1 MPGIVVTVAHK
12 GTTVYNEAFGTYS
25 IDTILAMQEMGQSII
40 AAAFLT
46 LVEESNETDISLDD
60 PVSKYI
66 PSFAEFRVLKMPA
79 TRKGTA
85 YATDPLD

>member
-12 GTTVYNEAFGTYS
+12 GKTVYNEAFGTYS

-46 LVEESNETDISLDD
+46 LV
-60 PVSKYI
+60 
-66 PSFAEFRVLKMPA
+66 
-79 TRKGTA
+79 
-85 YATDPLD
+85 